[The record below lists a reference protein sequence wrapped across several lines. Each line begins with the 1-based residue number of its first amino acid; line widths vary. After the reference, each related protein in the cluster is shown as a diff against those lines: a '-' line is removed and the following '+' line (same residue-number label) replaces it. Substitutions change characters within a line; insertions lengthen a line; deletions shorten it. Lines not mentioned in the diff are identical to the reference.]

1 MQLRK
6 PDLRTRFRVRQ
17 IQIMKLLLDANVV
30 LDVLAMRE
38 PHWKASAG
46 VLARVESGKAKGLIA
61 AHSVT
66 TIYHLLSKHLNRK
79 KARAAIV
86 RLLNVLD
93 VAAVNH
99 YVLSDALSLGW
110 EDFED
115 AVQAAAALHAK
126 TTHRK
131 FAQPE
136 RLRHTH
142 DPRVD
147 TR

>member
-1 MQLRK
+1 
-6 PDLRTRFRVRQ
+6 
-17 IQIMKLLLDANVV
+17 MKLLLDANVV

-66 TIYHLLSKHLNRK
+66 TIYYLLSKHLNRK

-86 RLLNVLD
+86 QLLNVLD
-93 VAAVNH
+93 VAAVDH
-99 YVLSDALSLGW
+99 HVVSDALSLGW

-126 TTHRK
+126 ATHLISRNPK
-131 FAQPE
+131 DFATLTIPVLTPDE
-136 RLRHTH
+136 FLRGELLAE
-142 DPRVD
+142 
-147 TR
+147 

>member
-1 MQLRK
+1 
-6 PDLRTRFRVRQ
+6 
-17 IQIMKLLLDANVV
+17 MKLLLDANVV

-66 TIYHLLSKHLNRK
+66 TIYYLLSKHLNRK

-86 RLLNVLD
+86 QLLNVLD

-99 YVLSDALSLGW
+99 HVILDALSLGW

-126 TTHRK
+126 ATLLISRNPK
-131 FAQPE
+131 DFAPLTIPVLTPDE
-136 RLRHTH
+136 FLRG
-142 DPRVD
+142 DLLIE
-147 TR
+147 